1 MDKRT
6 FLGVKRSKIMKLGE
20 TTVTSGLSGTSL
32 PKEPTSVLT
41 EKKSSIWTNPII
53 LWVVIGI
60 MFLTISYGLYYIIT
74 IPNISKIQKE
84 ADALKTKLEL
94 IIKEYELSKNV
105 YEDTIKSLQK
115 KFDAVNSEYQKN
127 KKASNAKIFEI
138 SKKYDNLQKEYNKTK
153 REYDNIT
160 KPTTKKERIERLK
173 KLGYEPIIK

>member
-1 MDKRT
+1 
-6 FLGVKRSKIMKLGE
+6 MKLGE

-84 ADALKTKLEL
+84 ADAWKTKYEL
-94 IIKEYELSKNV
+94 VVKEYENSKKMFEENITEIKKKLNV
-105 YEDTIKSLQK
+105 
-115 KFDAVNSEYQKN
+115 ANSEYQKN
-127 KKASNAKIFEI
+127 KKASNAKISDI
-138 SKKYDNLQKEYNKTK
+138 QKKYENLQKEYNKTK